1 MAWQLNIP
9 HTLRTLIELP
19 NVCEQ
24 VERGRRSSREEKK
37 EQGEDGTE
45 ESWRGEAQLTG
56 RQQQWQPFQ
65 CVFAVS
71 LAISLRFYVSLAV
84 ASSSS

>member
-1 MAWQLNIP
+1 MCVSRWN
-9 HTLRTLIELP
+9 EG
-19 NVCEQ
+19 
-24 VERGRRSSREEKK
+24 GRVVGEEKA
-37 EQGEDGTE
+37 QRGVGTE
-45 ESWRGEAQLTG
+45 EGGTTD
-56 RQQQWQPFQ
+56 WQPTTMAAISTCV

>member
-1 MAWQLNIP
+1 MCVSRWNEGGGVAEKRRN
-9 HTLRTLIELP
+9 RGKM
-19 NVCEQ
+19 EQ
-24 VERGRRSSREEKK
+24 KRAG
-37 EQGEDGTE
+37 G
-45 ESWRGEAQLTG
+45 GEAQLTG